1 MESKQFCLGEH
12 FISYDDL
19 KEKIK
24 EYEEENVWNV
34 WIRDWRKT
42 EAAKVKKI

>member
-1 MESKQFCLGEH
+1 MESFNGVLRRSLLIESKQFCLGEH

-24 EYEEENVWNV
+24 KYEEENVWNV
-34 WIRDWRKT
+34 
-42 EAAKVKKI
+42 